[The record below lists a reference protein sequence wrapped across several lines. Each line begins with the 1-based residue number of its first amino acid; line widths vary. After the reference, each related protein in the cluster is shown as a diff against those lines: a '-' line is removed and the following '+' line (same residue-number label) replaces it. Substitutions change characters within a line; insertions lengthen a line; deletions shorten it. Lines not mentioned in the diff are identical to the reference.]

1 MATVVVPFRG
11 ANGKSRLAL
20 PEPERRSLALS
31 MLRRVL
37 GAAAEVGE
45 VLLVTDD
52 EEARSLAP
60 RWVADPGGGQGAAVA
75 AALVAAGAPTLVVN
89 ADLPRAE
96 AEDLRALLAAIPE
109 RGIAVVEADD
119 GTTNALG
126 LSSPEL
132 FAPLYGPGSAD
143 RFREHAY
150 SLGAAAVDA
159 DLPRLAEDLDEL
171 TVA

>member
-20 PEPERRSLALS
+20 PEAERRELALS

-37 GAAAEVGE
+37 AAGTEVGDV
-45 VLLVTDD
+45 VLVSDD

-75 AALVAAGAPTLVVN
+75 AALAGADAPVLVVN
-89 ADLPRAE
+89 ADLPRVE
-96 AEDLRALLAAIPE
+96 ADDLRALLAAIPA
-109 RGIAVVEADD
+109 GGVAIVEAED

-126 LSSPEL
+126 LASPEL
-132 FAPLYGPGSAD
+132 FEPLYGPGSAA
-143 RFREHAY
+143 RFRER
-150 SLGAAAVDA
+150 GAVTV
-159 DLPRLAEDLDEL
+159 DLPRLAEDLDTL
-171 TVA
+171 